1 MIKWHR
7 DLQEARYAK
16 SHLGSR
22 IQIWNLGIHAED
34 IMQQGL
40 NSEMSKM
47 PRQRSLDQQVCVC
60 VCVCVVCGVC
70 DVCYCYGEILNR

>member
-1 MIKWHR
+1 MKYWHLEKIKWHR
-7 DLQEARYAK
+7 GLQEARYAK

-22 IQIWNLGIHAED
+22 IQIWNLGIHADD
-34 IMQQGL
+34 IVQQGL

-60 VCVCVVCGVC
+60 VCCVLFVIVM
-70 DVCYCYGEILNR
+70 VKF